1 MYVLNNFAF
10 LNVNMKQ
17 RLSIKVNRKI
27 RKRDNFLEQT
37 EFIFQLINIS
47 P

>member
-37 EFIFQLINIS
+37 QFIFQLINIS